1 MSCYYHLPYVQDVG
15 NGENVL
21 TGGYI
26 DLNSSY
32 ATAAAATGS
41 GTISA
46 DGGALPSTALF
57 EQMKDMV
64 ATAGPELVKKIGAV
78 YFWNIT
84 VNGKTVTQ
92 WSKYSLSL

>member
-1 MSCYYHLPYVQDVG
+1 MQDVG

-32 ATAAAATGS
+32 ATAAAATSGS
-41 GTISA
+41 GATSA

-64 ATAGPELVKKIGAV
+64 TTAGPELVKKIGAV